1 MATKRNDTKGY
12 ERGARGIDTTKGCGW
27 QEDHVDKGAQAAI
40 YGRSWWGQDGKG
52 DITSPSLSK
61 NNSQG
66 GHSVEQLIKGAKGK
80 WKP

>member
-1 MATKRNDTKGY
+1 MATKRNDSQGY
-12 ERGARGIDTTKGCGW
+12 ERGARGIDTTKGEGW
-27 QEDHVDKGAQAAI
+27 HNDHRDKAAEAAM
-40 YGRSWWGQDGKG
+40 YGECWWGVSGKS

-66 GHSVEQLIKGAKGK
+66 GHSTDQLLKGAKGK